1 MKILLVDDE
10 ADIRKVAQ
18 LSLTAIGKFTTVTAS
33 SARQA
38 IELAATEHPDLIL
51 MDMMMPGMDGLSALA
66 ELRSSPELQA
76 IPVVFFT
83 AKVQQQEIDHYLR
96 VGAVGV
102 VEKPFDPLALS
113 EQIRRIYAEWQS
125 RGGGI

>member
-18 LSLTAIGKFTTVTAS
+18 LSLTAIGKFVTVTAS

-38 IELAATEHPDLIL
+38 IEMAATEQPDLIL
-51 MDMMMPGMDGLSALA
+51 MDMMMPEMDGLSALA
-66 ELRSSPELQA
+66 ELSVTAGVSA

-83 AKVQQQEIDHYLR
+83 AKVQQQEIDHYMR

-102 VEKPFDPLALS
+102 VEKPFDPLALPD
-113 EQIRRIYAEWQS
+113 QIRRIYAEWQA